1 MLAALL
7 RMLVEAPE
15 EVPPRV
21 PGLLA
26 DLAARHPPLQ
36 RRAMDG
42 GALESLADLVQLPEP
57 ESCAELLVRG
67 LWGEAASNQ
76 RTMRSAC
83 WFSQPA
89 AWRQSARLNVD
100 THARCDAVVQC
111 SQRGAKPASRELFVE
126 RHPAGSPTKAHSG
139 ILSFAI
145 QTCQKQ
151 MHHILAC
158 ERLATRSRPPD

>member
-57 ESCAELLVRG
+57 ETCDELLVRG
-67 LWGEAASNQ
+67 VWCEAETTYGRCDWHAGV
-76 RTMRSAC
+76 R
-83 WFSQPA
+83 PA
-89 AWRQSARLNVD
+89 AQS
-100 THARCDAVVQC
+100 
-111 SQRGAKPASRELFVE
+111 
-126 RHPAGSPTKAHSG
+126 
-139 ILSFAI
+139 
-145 QTCQKQ
+145 
-151 MHHILAC
+151 
-158 ERLATRSRPPD
+158 RSV